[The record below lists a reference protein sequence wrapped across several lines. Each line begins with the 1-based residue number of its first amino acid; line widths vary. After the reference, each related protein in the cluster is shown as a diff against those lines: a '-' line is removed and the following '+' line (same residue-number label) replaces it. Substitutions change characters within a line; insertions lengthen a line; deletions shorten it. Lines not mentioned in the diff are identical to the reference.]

1 MENPINGS
9 TVLKY
14 PVPDAEVRNHTTCT
28 DGEGGGEGREREKE
42 RERERERM

>member
-14 PVPDAEVRNHTTCT
+14 PVPDAEVRKDVTYT
-28 DGEGGGEGREREKE
+28 DGGGRERESE
-42 RERERERM
+42 REKGGGREKT